1 MIEKPR
7 LITNYIYFYHLD
19 KFCILP
25 LYPESIT
32 DSKGSNFQQTN
43 ALSRSSPVFTYSNSG
58 ARNVSITLELHRD
71 LMNDL
76 NTGVSNLKGDDV
88 VVPFRNTYDE
98 EGNLEENDYIDLL
111 INYLQAASVPKY
123 QIYNHGSKAVI
134 PPMVAVRFGDDVFI
148 KGVIT
153 NEIQVTY
160 ARPIMITQGGKSKYA
175 KITVG
180 FNINETDPY
189 DADSIASMGSFRGIC
204 STNDIYATNTNSQ
217 NNAQSYDRTSP
228 GGGSRSTI
236 GPRADWLVRHSDDYT
251 AGSGDNDRN
260 KINKKKDPFIDFTIK
275 GGVRR

>member
-32 DSKGSNFQQTN
+32 DSKGSNFRQTN

-58 ARNVSITLELHRD
+58 PRSVSISLELHRD

-111 INYLQAASVPKY
+111 VNYLQSASVPKY

-134 PPMVAVRFGDDVFI
+134 PPMVAVRFGDDIFI

-153 NEIQVTY
+153 SDIQVTY
-160 ARPIMITQGGKSKYA
+160 AKPIMITQNGKSKYA
-175 KITVG
+175 KITVT
-180 FNINETDPY
+180 FSINETDPY
-189 DADSIASMGSFRGIC
+189 DADSIVSMGSFRGIC

-228 GGGSRSTI
+228 GGGSRSTV
-236 GPRADWLVRHSDDYT
+236 GPRAEWMIRHSDDYT
-251 AGSGDNDRN
+251 AASNENDRN
-260 KINKKKDPFIDFTIK
+260 KINKKKDPYVDFTIK